1 MKALCT
7 IGEVD
12 KDHGYPVT
20 GWPDGNAA
28 WLVDENTVRVVFQS
42 ESYGMMSTPT
52 RPSTMKSGASVTGS
66 QVHTI
71 DVDRSMLVDFL
82 TGDNKGSDIIQA
94 SGLLYDTIYN
104 IWGNEV
110 QPHTAF
116 NNSKDSWGAEIKD
129 KDGIVQH
136 TTDPTAGTA
145 DLHQHSFCGSWYQPP
160 NFYGANMGFAD
171 DIYMMAEEWTWTPD
185 TQHAATSTIG
195 LNTVTVDIANK
206 AAYVTPA
213 LGQTGYEKLIPVN
226 PQSTE
231 HVVIV
236 AAGYNYGYEPAPLKV
251 YVGIKGKN
259 ADGTAGAGFLAR
271 NGLAFGKLYGLAIT
285 DATVT
290 TLGLDPANKY
300 SKTEFMEKYL
310 ADESAPDKFDAK
322 FFPTSYQY
330 DGNVVNV
337 DETEVLKWISDS
349 EQPTGHVF
357 FNGDTKTEHPAA
369 DPGSKSRWVQS
380 MTDDGAYLAIE
391 LTDLAAELP
400 AGGLP
405 TSLTAKCVRLIGAWD
420 GSMTLT
426 TTAVGSNGASASKHI
441 EKDVAKPVAPDGLA
455 WIQGSDGITI
465 IADED
470 SGNDWGDRKY
480 AIMLGEDAD
489 GDLTVTGSYL
499 LAIGGGPETRRGQAQ
514 VSALTG
520 AWSRDRTTEFSGT
533 WDLSA
538 LVAKATGSELAA
550 TNAGIALNDKL
561 LLGTIQHGGESG
573 GQAADMMADNGG
585 QVMILQLKLPSAPV
599 TLITLGET
607 TGLIAV
613 ASDTITP
620 TSDNADGNVNWEYL
634 EDMKALCTIGEVD
647 KDHGYPVTGWPDGNA
662 AWLVDENTVRVVY
675 QSESYGMMS
684 TPTRPSIMKS
694 GASVTGSQVH
704 TIDVDRSMLVD
715 FLTGDNKGSDIIQA
729 SGLLYDTIYNIW
741 GNEVQPHTAFKDG
754 KDSWGAEI
762 KDKDGIVQHTTDP
775 TAGTADMHRHSFCGS
790 WYQPPN
796 FYGA

>member
-1 MKALCT
+1 VVAWQLDLPSAAVTYVELGQTTGLIAVASDTITPVSDNADGNVAWEYLVDMKALAT
-7 IGEVD
+7 VGEVD
-12 KDHGYPVT
+12 KDTGYPMT

-28 WLVDENTVRVVFQS
+28 WLLDDSTVRLVYQS

-52 RPSTMKSGASVTGS
+52 RPSFLTSGATVTGS
-66 QVHTI
+66 QVHTV
-71 DVDRSMLVDFL
+71 DVSRSGLVDFL
-82 TGDNKGSDIIQA
+82 TGNSKGSDIIQA
-94 SGLLYDTIYN
+94 SGLLYERIIN

-110 QPHTAF
+110 IPGTAF
-116 NNSKDSWGAEIKD
+116 KTSKDSWGAEIKN
-129 KDGIVQH
+129 KDGVPQH
-136 TTDPTAGTA
+136 TTDPTVGTA

-160 NFYGANMGFAD
+160 NFYGANKGFVD
-171 DIYMMAEEWTWTPD
+171 DIYMMAEEWTWAKYAGLETVPE
-185 TQHAATSTIG
+185 TIG

-206 AAYVTPA
+206 TAHVTPA
-213 LGQTGYEKLIPVN
+213 IGQSGYEKLMPLN

-251 YVGIKGKN
+251 YVGVKGKN
-259 ADGTAGAGFLAR
+259 ADGTAGTGFLAR

-290 TLGLDPANKY
+290 TLNLDPANKY

-310 ADESAPDKFDAK
+310 ADASAPDKFDAK

-337 DETEVLKWISDS
+337 QETEVLKWISDS
-349 EQPTGHVF
+349 EQPSGYVF

-380 MTDDGAYLAIE
+380 MTDDGAYLAID
-391 LTDLAAELP
+391 LPNLAAELP
-400 AGGLP
+400 AGALP
-405 TSLTAKCVRLIGAWD
+405 TSLTAKVVRLIGAYD

-426 TTAVGSNGASASKHI
+426 TTAVGSNGESASKHI

-499 LAIGGGPETRRGQAQ
+499 LAIGGGPETLRGQAQ

-538 LVAKATGSELAA
+538 LVAKDADGNFLPMAKTTGSELAA

-585 QVMILQLKLPSAPV
+585 QVMILQLKLPQGEGGSTTTPPTATTAP
-599 TLITLGET
+599 TAPT
-607 TGLIAV
+607 
-613 ASDTITP
+613 TP
-620 TSDNADGNVNWEYL
+620 TATTATTAEPISDDIEQSLSSLLPLGLVVMQLA
-634 EDMKALCTIGEVD
+634 ALLHI
-647 KDHGYPVTGWPDGNA
+647 
-662 AWLVDENTVRVVY
+662 
-675 QSESYGMMS
+675 
-684 TPTRPSIMKS
+684 
-694 GASVTGSQVH
+694 
-704 TIDVDRSMLVD
+704 
-715 FLTGDNKGSDIIQA
+715 
-729 SGLLYDTIYNIW
+729 
-741 GNEVQPHTAFKDG
+741 
-754 KDSWGAEI
+754 
-762 KDKDGIVQHTTDP
+762 
-775 TAGTADMHRHSFCGS
+775 
-790 WYQPPN
+790 
-796 FYGA
+796 